1 MRKQNPG
8 AFIQGCRSYRSCEFT
23 PMANPKKIMAK
34 AWDNRYGVGLA
45 LELVEALH
53 KEKLP
58 NTLYAGATVQE
69 ELGLRGARTA
79 ANLIGSLISSLHLT
93 VARRM
98 I

>member
-1 MRKQNPG
+1 MRKQILGHSSGDADRADRESP
-8 AFIQGCRSYRSCEFT
+8 

-53 KEKLP
+53 KENCQHALCWC
-58 NTLYAGATVQE
+58 NSTGRTGAS
-69 ELGLRGARTA
+69 LG
-79 ANLIGSLISSLHLT
+79 H
-93 VARRM
+93 VRRP